1 MIRNGLS
8 YAVPTGGIQLFQS
21 LGRAAVALS
30 AVLFLTSLAEH
41 GQAQTRSDYESQQ
54 QGFGLGGT
62 QPSEITST
70 TPRPPTIVTPT
81 VPPGADRIVSP
92 PAGAQPRPPGA
103 EQPEAPS
110 TGTAAAEGRRE
121 RNEFQTLVAISTG
134 RELPMFGYDLFRLPP
149 STFAPVEGIAV
160 PANYV
165 IGPGDEIYIRAWG
178 QVDVDYRTFV
188 DRDGQIYLPKVG
200 AISLA
205 GIRYQDLDSRI
216 RSAIKRV
223 FKNFEMT
230 TTLGQLRSIQV
241 FVVGQ
246 AKRPG
251 SYTIGSLS
259 TLVNALFASGGPSKK
274 GSMRRIQLKRDAK
287 VVTEFDIYDLLLHG
301 DKSKD
306 AKLLP
311 GDVIYI
317 PPIGPLAA
325 VSGSVNVPAIY
336 ELNGR
341 TSVADLIAMAGGLAS
356 TALGQ
361 KVTLERIVGR
371 RVRVVEE
378 FTLDDK
384 DSAQALSDGDLLT
397 VYTLSPRIAN
407 AVTLKGN
414 VAQVMRFPWRE
425 GMRVSDII
433 PDKDALVV
441 PDYWVSKNIAGM
453 SESWLEPKMG
463 SNAPGQTESWLRER
477 SLERTDETNSRG
489 DLSSGN
495 LSSREDLL
503 KNATK
508 LRAEARTDETKLR
521 GELKRSS
528 AEINWDYAVIERLN
542 VGDLTTML
550 IPFNLTRAVQE
561 RSPSDDL
568 LLMPG
573 DVVTVFSK
581 DEIQVPTAKQTRY
594 VRLEGEFVNSGVYQV
609 RAGETLRGLVVRVG
623 GLTKHAYVFGSEFTR
638 ETTRLLQQKQLDD
651 SLDRLEI
658 EAQRLALN
666 RSQGV
671 LNPEDAQALRQQSL
685 AQGSLIAKLRAIKA
699 NGRIVLD
706 LPPSEKLTVN
716 DVPNIVLEDGD
727 RYFVPPVPS
736 TVGVFG
742 SVFNPNSYLFQQG
755 KNYGQYLGRAGGPTR
770 DAETGSLYLLR
781 ADGSV
786 ISKRQSAWSTS
797 IVLMPGDAVIV
808 PETLERFNWT
818 KELKDWTQILY
829 QLALGV
835 AGLAVLHSF

>member
-1 MIRNGLS
+1 M
-8 YAVPTGGIQLFQS
+8 FQS

-30 AVLFLTSLAEH
+30 AVLFLTTFVAQS
-41 GQAQTRSDYESQQ
+41 QAQTRSDYESQQ
-54 QGFGLGGT
+54 QGFGGT
-62 QPSEITST
+62 QPSDTTST

-81 VPPGADRIVSP
+81 LPPGADRIVSP

-103 EQPEAPS
+103 EQPEAPP
-110 TGTAAAEGRRE
+110 TGAPAAEGPKE
-121 RNEFQTLVAISTG
+121 RNEFQNLVAVSTG

-149 STFAPVEGIAV
+149 STFAPVEGISV
-160 PANYV
+160 PAEYV

-200 AISLA
+200 AISVA

-216 RSAIKRV
+216 RNAIKRV

-246 AKRPG
+246 AQRPG
-251 SYTIGSLS
+251 SYTISSLS

-287 VVTEFDIYDLLLHG
+287 VITEFDIYDLLLRG

-336 ELNGR
+336 ELKGR

-356 TALGQ
+356 MAMGQ

-425 GMRVSDII
+425 GMRVSDLI

-441 PDYWVSKNIAGM
+441 PDYWMRKNSAGLP
-453 SESWLEPKMG
+453 ENWLERRMG
-463 SNAPGQTESWLRER
+463 NNAVMERLLRER
-477 SLERTDETNSRG
+477 GLEPSDETKSRG
-489 DLSSGN
+489 DL
-495 LSSREDLL
+495 L
-503 KNATK
+503 KDATK
-508 LRAEARTDETKLR
+508 LRGEPRTDETKLR

-542 VGDLTTML
+542 VGDLSTML
-550 IPFNLTRAVQE
+550 IPFNLTRAVLE
-561 RSPSDDL
+561 RKTEDNL

-609 RAGETLRGLVVRVG
+609 QAGETLRSLVVRVG
-623 GLTKHAYVFGSEFTR
+623 GLTKNAYVFGSEFTR
-638 ETTRLLQQKQLDD
+638 ETTRVLQQKQLDD

-671 LNPEDAQALRQQSL
+671 LNPEDAQALRQQAL

-716 DVPNIVLEDGD
+716 DIPNIVLEDGD
-727 RYFVPPVPS
+727 RYFVPPAPS

-786 ISKRQSAWSTS
+786 ISKRQSSWSTS

-808 PETLERFNWT
+808 PETLERLNWT

-829 QLALGV
+829 QLAIGV
-835 AGLAVLHSF
+835 AGLAALHSL